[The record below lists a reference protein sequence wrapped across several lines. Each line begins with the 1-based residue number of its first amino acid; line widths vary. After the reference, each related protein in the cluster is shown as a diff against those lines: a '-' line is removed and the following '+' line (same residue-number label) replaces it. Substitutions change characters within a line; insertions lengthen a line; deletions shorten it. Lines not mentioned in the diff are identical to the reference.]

1 MQVNQAQSFLN
12 GLGCVDL
19 AFIAEA
25 ELTKKAG
32 GKTHEKDALKGHN
45 R

>member
-1 MQVNQAQSFLN
+1 MRVNQAQSFLN

-19 AFIAEA
+19 AFFAAA
-25 ELTKKAG
+25 ELTKKVG
-32 GKTHEKDALKGHN
+32 GKTHEKDAVKRHN